1 MKTILV
7 VDDFQTTRKVIIN
20 ALTKFGYKTIE
31 AGDGAEALS
40 LLDGRAVDLVIT
52 DFNMPQMDGADLIGS
67 MRKLPEYAYIPALV
81 LSTEIKD
88 DKRAKA
94 ESAKITAWV
103 QKPFDLEKFIK
114 VVQKAIQ

>member
-20 ALTKFGYKTIE
+20 ALAKFGFKTIE
-31 AGDGAEALS
+31 ASDASEALT
-40 LLDGRAVDLVIT
+40 LMDGRDVDLLIT
-52 DFNMPQMDGADLIGS
+52 DFNMPQMDGADLIES
-67 MRKLPEYAYIPALV
+67 MRKKSGYKFIPALV

-88 DKRAKA
+88 DKKQKA
-94 ESAKITAWV
+94 EQAKITAWI

-114 VVQKAIQ
+114 IVQKAIQ

>member
-20 ALTKFGYKTIE
+20 ALTKFGYKTVE

-40 LLDGRAVDLVIT
+40 LLDGRTIDLVIT
-52 DFNMPQMDGADLIGS
+52 DFNMPQMDGADLIGC
-67 MRKLPEYAYIPALV
+67 MRKLPAYTYIPALV
-81 LSTEIKD
+81 LSTEVKE
-88 DKRAKA
+88 DKKAKA

>member
-20 ALTKFGYKTIE
+20 ALTKYGYKTLE
-31 AGDGAEALS
+31 AGDAAEALS
-40 LLDGRAVDLVIT
+40 ILDGRAIDLLIT
-52 DFNMPQMDGADLIGS
+52 DFNMPQMDGADLIGT
-67 MRKLPEYAYIPALV
+67 MRTRVDYAYIPALV

-88 DKRAKA
+88 DKKQKA
-94 ESAKITAWV
+94 EGAKITAWI

>member
-20 ALTKFGYKTIE
+20 SLSKFGFKTIE
-31 AGDGAEALS
+31 AGDGTEALS
-40 LLDGRAVDLVIT
+40 LLDGREVDLLIT
-52 DFNMPQMDGADLIGS
+52 DYNMPQMDGAELILN
-67 MRKLPEYAYIPALV
+67 MRKNQQYAFIPALV
-81 LSTEIKD
+81 LSTEIKEE
-88 DKRAKA
+88 KKAKA
-94 ESAKITAWV
+94 ENAKITAWI

>member
-20 ALTKFGYKTIE
+20 ALAKFGFKTIE
-31 AGDGAEALS
+31 AGDGAEALN
-40 LLDGRAVDLVIT
+40 LLDGRNVDLLIT
-52 DFNMPQMDGADLIGS
+52 DFNMPQMDGADLINH
-67 MRKLPEYAYIPALV
+67 MRLKSQYSYIPALV
-81 LSTEIKD
+81 LSTEIKE
-88 DKRAKA
+88 DKKQKA
-94 ESAKITAWV
+94 ESAKITAWI